1 MFSNIICLGDDM
13 KVGLPKGLYY
23 YYCQKWVYFFNELN
37 VEVISYDTTKEI
49 IELGNEIAN
58 SEMCLSMKI
67 FLGHIK
73 YLIDKCDYILIPN
86 LHYDKKNQM
95 CANFNCL
102 YDLVNNFFNVKLLTF
117 DNAKEIKNYLK
128 IGKELGFNTK
138 QIKKAYSIAN
148 IKYNK
153 NLKKLKIENINKL
166 NSINKKILLVG
177 HSYNI
182 RDKYLGEVIDLFKK
196 FNVDIIYSDLF
207 DDDYYFYLSKDL
219 YWKYS
224 KVNVSSVIYCKE
236 QVDGIVFFTTFPCG
250 LDSLVNELVMR
261 KIDKPYLNLVIDD
274 LDSLAGMETRIE
286 SFVDILEQN

>member
-1 MFSNIICLGDDM
+1 MS
-13 KVGLPKGLYY
+13 
-23 YYCQKWVYFFNELN
+23 
-37 VEVISYDTTKEI
+37 VISMKQLLEAGVHFGHQTKKWNPKMRKYIFTDRNGIHIINLEDTAKQ
-49 IELGNEIAN
+49 
-58 SEMCLSMKI
+58 
-67 FLGHIK
+67 
-73 YLIDKCDYILIPN
+73 IDKAYLFIKEKVAQGASVLFVGT
-86 LHYDKKNQM
+86 KKQASETIM
-95 CANFNCL
+95 QEAERAGMF
-102 YDLVNNFFNVKLLTF
+102 YVNNRWLCGTLTNF
-117 DNAKEIKNYLK
+117 STIR
-128 IGKELGFNTK
+128 TR
-138 QIKKAYSIAN
+138 
-148 IKYNK
+148 
-153 NLKKLKIENINKL
+153 IERMNKL

-182 RDKYLGEVIDLFKK
+182 RDKYLSEVIDLFKK
-196 FNVDIIYSDLF
+196 FNVEIIYSDLF